1 MSRDSDGPTPSHTE
15 LPYIELRGASFGYFE
30 AQPVLERCDL
40 RLGDGLTLLL
50 GPNGCGKSTLLKLM
64 AGIERPDVG
73 EVLVCGHDLWH
84 DEVASRRA
92 LSYLPEQPDLTP
104 YATVGEILKLVA
116 GLQGGPGLSVSE
128 AIRTLGLTGL
138 ERRTVRQLS
147 KGQRRRVI
155 LAAARLGRPRVL
167 LLDEPLDALDR
178 PTRGATLD
186 WIFGHCAAG
195 GAAVVVTHELE
206 PFAAAVRRVVA
217 VQEGRWRLAAD
228 DMSHLEPAATQHLEI
243 RMQRLEAWAG
253 GVPTRHL

>member
-1 MSRDSDGPTPSHTE
+1 MNREDASAPS
-15 LPYIELRGASFGYFE
+15 IELRKARFGYFE
-30 AQPVLERCDL
+30 TTPVLERCDL

-64 AGIERPDVG
+64 AGIERPDDG
-73 EVLVCGHDLWH
+73 EVLVCGHDLWQ

-92 LSYLPEQPDLTP
+92 LAYLPEQPDLTP
-104 YATVGEILKLVA
+104 YATVGEILTLVH
-116 GLQGGPGLSVSE
+116 GLRGSSGLSVPE
-128 AIRTLGLTGL
+128 AVDRLGLAGL

-178 PTRGATLD
+178 PTRAATLD
-186 WIFGHCAAG
+186 WVFQHCATG

-206 PFAAAVRRVVA
+206 PFAAAVRRVVT
-217 VQEGRWRLAAD
+217 VRDGRLTLVAD
-228 DMSHLEPAATQHLEI
+228 GMAPLEPDATQDLKNRLQQLET
-243 RMQRLEAWAG
+243 WAG
-253 GVPTRHL
+253 GA